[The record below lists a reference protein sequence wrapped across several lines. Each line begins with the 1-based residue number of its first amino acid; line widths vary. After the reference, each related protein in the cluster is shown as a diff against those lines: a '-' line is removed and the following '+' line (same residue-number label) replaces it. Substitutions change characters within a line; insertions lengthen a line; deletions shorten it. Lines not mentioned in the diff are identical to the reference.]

1 MTSSMHHDFERGN
14 RLELAWLSG
23 AVARHGEA
31 LGIPTPVNRTVFAA
45 LKPKAA
51 PGPSTTKAG

>member
-1 MTSSMHHDFERGN
+1 
-14 RLELAWLSG
+14 
-23 AVARHGEA
+23 VARHGEA